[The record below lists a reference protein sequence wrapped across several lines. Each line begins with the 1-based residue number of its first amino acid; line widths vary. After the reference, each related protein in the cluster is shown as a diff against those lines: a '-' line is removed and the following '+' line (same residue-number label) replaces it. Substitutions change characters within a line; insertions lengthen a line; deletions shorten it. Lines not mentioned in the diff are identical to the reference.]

1 MEPGDDTADTR
12 GDRAVFLT
20 FDDGP
25 DPVWTP
31 RVIAALA
38 AACARATFF
47 VETPRACRYPS
58 LIARMLREGHAV
70 EFHCTHHLRHTGLS
84 LGAIREDTR
93 TGLRGLRALGVSP
106 RLWRPPWGVATPR
119 TRKVAREHGLSLV
132 GWSADTHDW
141 RGDRARRMLDAV
153 TQEMRPGAI
162 VLMHDG
168 IGPGARRTGCEET
181 VALIPMLAQR
191 ARSLGCEPL
200 PLGDSGAERTPA

>member
-1 MEPGDDTADTR
+1 
-12 GDRAVFLT
+12 
-20 FDDGP
+20 
-25 DPVWTP
+25 
-31 RVIAALA
+31 
-38 AACARATFF
+38 
-47 VETPRACRYPS
+47 
-58 LIARMLREGHAV
+58 MLREGHAV

-141 RGDRARRMLDAV
+141 RGDRARRMLDAA

-181 VALIPMLAQR
+181 VALIPVLAGVPVDLVGVWTDR
-191 ARSLGCEPL
+191 EFLSPL
-200 PLGDSGAERTPA
+200 PLQDLLSPSDHGEGRP